1 MNGGGVNVEVG
12 GSEACIR
19 AAAVVC
25 CGVVVRFTAA
35 VLAIGVDSKAIE
47 EVVDHIVGASSGGTK
62 FFAARGGKHSL
73 SGFPFAKQHREPM
86 CLWCLPAGHFW
97 HASGLHQPGAIFA
110 WNKYG

>member
-35 VLAIGVDSKAIE
+35 VLAIVVDSEAIE
-47 EVVDHIVGASSGGTK
+47 TVVDHIVKVFPGAS
-62 FFAARGGKHSL
+62 FFAARGGKHNVSD
-73 SGFPFAKQHREPM
+73 FPFAKQHREPM
-86 CLWCLPAGHFW
+86 CLWCLPAGHF
-97 HASGLHQPGAIFA
+97 
-110 WNKYG
+110 